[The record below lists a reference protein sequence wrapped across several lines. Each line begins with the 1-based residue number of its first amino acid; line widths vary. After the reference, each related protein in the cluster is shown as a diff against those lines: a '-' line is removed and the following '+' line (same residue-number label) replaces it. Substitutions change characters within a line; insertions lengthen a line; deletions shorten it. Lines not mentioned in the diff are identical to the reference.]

1 MTKTVKIYI
10 GIVTILC
17 LFVGNLHAQSSNR
30 KDDETVVIPKDEFV
44 EVVARAVKERRLKNR
59 LLSEQYKAKNRSL
72 RGNSRAYDR
81 DRDIERLEQQINA
94 LMLLFIAQNTMKGNT
109 VQKAQTT
116 DEENTELS
124 QKVDALLAETN
135 KLQHK
140 LNEKKDGKVVVD
152 NSELLQKLALLTAE
166 TNALKKELAEQPKQ
180 VQVVEQPRQLSAYAG
195 QEKRVYFAN
204 NSYRLSADAIANVN
218 AVIAILKQEPN
229 LEVMLKGFAS
239 KVGNPIYNQKLSMK
253 RADNVKQAFIS
264 SGIAPGRVLTTYH
277 GEDFSNVSDADARR
291 VDITIIDAQK

>member
-1 MTKTVKIYI
+1 MTKKVRIYI

-17 LFVGNLHAQSSNR
+17 LFLGNLQAQSYNS
-30 KDDETVVIPKDEFV
+30 KDDETVVIPKKEFV

-59 LLSEQYKAKNRSL
+59 ILLQRYNAKNRSL

-81 DRDIERLEQQINA
+81 DIQRLENQINH
-94 LMLLFIAQNTMKGNT
+94 LMLLLIAQNTMKGNT
-109 VQKAQTT
+109 VQKAQTA
-116 DEENTELS
+116 DEQNTELS

-135 KLQHK
+135 NLQHK